1 MSLRPRAKYALAAA
15 ALTALLAGCGSAD
28 QQPATSKPAVA
39 KHANSSSM
47 AGMNMSNG
55 SGMAGMG
62 VADNS
67 GVATEVPSVNGIKS
81 VASQVLATSYWQ
93 GMKIQART
101 MTPTAF
107 VVFNGTREKMMKPA
121 KNSSF
126 HLMIMLNDQHT
137 GFAIPYAGVWATIL
151 NSAGK
156 VVYDERQWP
165 MLSAYMG
172 SHYGNNVPHLAA
184 GHYKLKLL
192 ISPPVSARHLE
203 YQHVWQTTHKVTESF
218 TWKPTK

>member
-15 ALTALLAGCGSAD
+15 ALTALLAGCGSTDNQVA
-28 QQPATSKPAVA
+28 PSKPAAA
-39 KHANSSSM
+39 KHATSSM
-47 AGMNMSNG
+47 AGMNMSSG
-55 SGMAGMG
+55 STMAGMG

-67 GVATEVPSVNGIKS
+67 GVAAEVPSVNGIKP

-107 VVFNGTREKMMKPA
+107 VVFNGTHEKMMKPA
-121 KNSSF
+121 KNASF
-126 HLMIMLNDQHT
+126 HLMIMLNDRHT

-156 VVYDERQWP
+156 VVYDNQQWP

-172 SHYGNNVPHLAA
+172 SHYGNNVTLPGP

-203 YQHVWQTTHKVTESF
+203 YQHVWQTKHAVTESF

>member
-15 ALTALLAGCGSAD
+15 ALTALLTGCGST
-28 QQPATSKPAVA
+28 ATTKPVA
-39 KHANSSSM
+39 SKHATSSM

-55 SGMAGMG
+55 STMAGMG
-62 VADNS
+62 VAASS
-67 GVATEVPSVNGIKS
+67 GVAAEVPSVNGVKP
-81 VASQVLATSYWQ
+81 VASQVLATAYWQ

-107 VVFNGTREKMMKPA
+107 VVFDGKGHEQMMKPA
-121 KNSSF
+121 KNASF

-156 VVYDERQWP
+156 VVYDEQQWP
-165 MLSAYMG
+165 MISAYMG
-172 SHYGNNVPHLAA
+172 SHYGNNVTLPGA
-184 GHYKLKLL
+184 GHYKLKLQ

>member
-28 QQPATSKPAVA
+28 NQAAASKPAAA
-39 KHANSSSM
+39 KHATSM
-47 AGMNMSNG
+47 AGMNMSSG
-55 SGMAGMG
+55 TGMAGMG

-67 GVATEVPSVNGIKS
+67 GVATEVPSVNGIKP

-107 VVFNGTREKMMKPA
+107 VVFNGKHEQMVKPP
-121 KNSSF
+121 KGSSF
-126 HLMIMLNDQHT
+126 HLMIMLDDQHT
-137 GFAIPYAGVWATIL
+137 GFAIPYAGVWATIV

-156 VVYDERQWP
+156 VVYDDQQWP

-172 SHYGNNVPHLAA
+172 SHYGNNVPHLAP

-203 YQHVWQTTHKVTESF
+203 YQHVWQTKHSVTESF
-218 TWKPTK
+218 TWKPTT

>member
-1 MSLRPRAKYALAAA
+1 MSLRPRVKYALAAA
-15 ALTALLAGCGSAD
+15 SLTALLAGCGSAD
-28 QQPATSKPAVA
+28 NHAAASKPAAA
-39 KHANSSSM
+39 KHIASSM
-47 AGMNMSNG
+47 AGMNMSSG
-55 SGMAGMG
+55 SAMAGMG

-67 GVATEVPSVNGIKS
+67 GVATEVPSVNGIKP

-107 VVFNGTREKMMKPA
+107 VVFNGTGHEQMMKPP

-137 GFAIPYAGVWATIL
+137 GYAIPYAGVWATIL

-156 VVYDERQWP
+156 VVYDEQQWP

-203 YQHVWQTTHKVTESF
+203 YQHVWQTKHSVTESF